1 MNRQG
6 IEGMKYLFS
15 HRHNQFTQREWLKSE
30 RERGKRVREKE
41 VKKVI
46 EKEVKKVREKDVK
59 KVREKE
65 IKW

>member
-1 MNRQG
+1 M
-6 IEGMKYLFS
+6 
-15 HRHNQFTQREWLKSE
+15 
-30 RERGKRVREKE
+30 REKE

-65 IKW
+65 IKWWERKRLKSERDRGEEKWREVESVFIKGMK